1 MREKMQRKS
10 KKGLT
15 IRKKESIIHEVKQRR
30 SSASHLIAWANR
42 VNTVSKAGVY
52 SVFLCAAD
60 FFRRF
65 FFLRESACGDSIFG
79 RCLTITEL
87 MINEQIRDK
96 EIRLVDE
103 NGEQLG
109 IVSSKEAQKIA
120 DEKKLDLVKIAPTAK
135 PPVCRI
141 MDYGKYKFDQAKKE
155 KEARKKQKTVD
166 VKELRLSPSIDTH
179 DIQVKIKKANEFLK
193 DGDKVKV
200 SIRFRG
206 REIGHS
212 KAGMTIMENFA
223 KATEEFGVIDKQPK
237 MEGKSLVMFL
247 APKG

>member
-1 MREKMQRKS
+1 MIKDRERT
-10 KKGLT
+10 LFFCA
-15 IRKKESIIHEVKQRR
+15 RR
-30 SSASHLIAWANR
+30 I
-42 VNTVSKAGVY
+42 
-52 SVFLCAAD
+52 
-60 FFRRF
+60 FFRRI
-65 FFLRESACGDSIFG
+65 FLCSRTGDRTGEPVFKNFG
-79 RCLTITEL
+79 RCLTITDL

-96 EIRLVDE
+96 EIRLIDE

-109 IVSSKEAQKIA
+109 IMSSRDAQKIA
-120 DEKKLDLVKIAPTAK
+120 DERKLDLVKIAPTAK

-179 DIQVKIKKANEFLK
+179 DVQVKVKKANEFLK
-193 DGDKVKV
+193 NGDKVKV

-212 KAGMTIMENFA
+212 KVGMTILENFA
-223 KATEEFGVIDKQPK
+223 EQTSEFGMIDKEPK